1 MASRNLKKIS
11 AVLAVVALTAS
22 PAMALADPGGDQYCD
37 PFGGCGVD
45 PGAGGGG
52 TKGHGKKHPTAPNQ
66 AVLNAIAGAMQAQ
79 SLSAAERAAM
89 ASGADAAAVAA
100 WHKAS
105 KLARAGV
112 VLDAAGLSAVRS
124 SLPSS

>member
-1 MASRNLKKIS
+1 MASTNLKKIS
-11 AVLAVVALTAS
+11 ALLCVVALTAS
-22 PAMALADPGGDQYCD
+22 PAMAVADPGGDQYCD

-45 PGAGGGG
+45 PGPGGGG
-52 TKGHGKKHPTAPNQ
+52 TKGHGKKHPTAPDQ
-66 AVLNAIAGAMQAQ
+66 KILDAVTAAMQAQ
-79 SLSAAERAAM
+79 SLSAAQRAAM
-89 ASGADAAAVAA
+89 AAGADAAAVAA
-100 WHKAS
+100 WRKAS